1 MTRFEQLALDE
12 ALGIAMAS
20 QIMTASLMQ
29 HVARTDPA
37 GVAALRETLDANA
50 RALDGPHAATC
61 YSRAA
66 IGLARSLLA
75 SRSQS
80 LAALEAD
87 ARE

>member
-20 QIMTASLMQ
+20 QIMTASLLL
-29 HVARTDPA
+29 HIAERDPS
-37 GVAALRETLDANA
+37 GIPALRETLDAHA
-50 RALDGPHAATC
+50 KRLEGSHAATC

-75 SRSQS
+75 SRVES
-80 LAALEAD
+80 LAAIEQEAG
-87 ARE
+87 